1 MLKFSKYLL
10 FILGTL
16 AFVDFLMALFNVQD
30 IAMFTIIG
38 LKVSKTI
45 YLVYKFIIGILLIL
59 FGLKFKINFKF

>member
-1 MLKFSKYLL
+1 MLKFSKNLL

-45 YLVYKFIIGILLIL
+45 YLVYKFIIGILLVL
-59 FGLKFKINFKF
+59 FGLKVKINFKF

>member
-45 YLVYKFIIGILLIL
+45 YLVYKFIIGILLVL
-59 FGLKFKINFKF
+59 FGLKVKINFKF

>member
-59 FGLKFKINFKF
+59 FGLKVKINFKF

>member
-10 FILGTL
+10 FIIGTL

-45 YLVYKFIIGILLIL
+45 YLVYKFIIGILLVL
-59 FGLKFKINFKF
+59 FGLKVKINFKF

>member
-30 IAMFTIIG
+30 ITMFTIIG

-45 YLVYKFIIGILLIL
+45 YLVYKFIIGILLVL
-59 FGLKFKINFKF
+59 FGLKVKINFKF

>member
-16 AFVDFLMALFNVQD
+16 AFVDFLMSLFNVQY

-45 YLVYKFIIGILLIL
+45 YLVYKFIIGILLVL
-59 FGLKFKINFKF
+59 FGLKVKINFKF